1 MQKDNYGGISITDMN
16 QLPDTEAEFEV
27 LLAGWLEDWTKDKVR
42 SVQISFRPPKC
53 HLMNVAHRHGFYFH
67 HAKDNY
73 VLMILWMDKS
83 MPNRMPGYAD
93 HYIGLGG
100 VVLNNK
106 N

>member
-1 MQKDNYGGISITDMN
+1 
-16 QLPDTEAEFEV
+16 
-27 LLAGWLEDWTKDKVR
+27 
-42 SVQISFRPPKC
+42 
-53 HLMNVAHRHGFYFH
+53 MNVAHRHGFYFH